1 MMRTMGDEMLFWEEI
16 IFGSLFENEKNV
28 VPKEIVE
35 FFIEQI
41 KSVKI
46 IFLRRE
52 REELRAIRGVI
63 FRKI

>member
-1 MMRTMGDEMLFWEEI
+1 MMRPMGDEMLFLEEI

-35 FFIEQI
+35 FLIEQI